1 MTCAL
6 QDLAEKGKGGPK
18 YSGLFFF
25 FCFVCLFYFIPFLV
39 LIWSNPR
46 HFNSSMILHT
56 CLVALLLL
64 HETFI
69 WKGLF

>member
-6 QDLAEKGKGGPK
+6 QDLAGKGKGGTK
-18 YSGLFFF
+18 VFWSLFFL
-25 FCFVCLFYFIPFLV
+25 FVCLFYFIPFLVV

-46 HFNSSMILHT
+46 HFNSSMILYT
-56 CLVALLLL
+56 CLVALVLL